1 MKTETIPSS
10 LKPPQRISLTS
21 ETARSLKEGIRAGH
35 WRHTLPGERELV
47 HRLQVSRQTLRAA
60 LEELTREGLLEC
72 DSRKRRRILAEKQ
85 GPALAASAPRVIA
98 LLSSRP
104 LQTLAPSFVVMLDEL
119 REHLSQRGYSL
130 EVHVS
135 QACFS
140 PRPARALDRLTHRS
154 SAAAW
159 LLLGSLEALQRWFA
173 ERALPC
179 LVIGSC
185 APGIL
190 LPSIDTDY
198 RATCRH
204 AGGMLRRKG
213 HQRIALIR
221 PEEAYGGE
229 TGSELGLKEALAA
242 GHPAHLQVLRHDG
255 TAAHVCELLEK
266 TLRSPQPPTA
276 CLVGRAHHALTVMM
290 FLLKK
295 GLRIPQDMAVISRD
309 DEAFLNHAVP
319 AVTRYEVNAS
329 QFARRLC
336 TATLRLAETGSLP
349 VKDIRLVP
357 RLVRGESL

>member
-1 MKTETIPSS
+1 MKPSPLQS
-10 LKPPQRISLTS
+10 ALKPPQRVSLAA
-21 ETARSLKEGIRAGH
+21 ETARSLKEGIRSGH
-35 WRHTLPGERELV
+35 WRHSLPGERELV
-47 HRLQVSRQTLRAA
+47 QRLQVSRQTLRAA
-60 LEELTREGLLEC
+60 LDELAREGLLEC
-72 DSRKRRRILAEKQ
+72 GSRKRRRIISEQQAT
-85 GPALAASAPRVIA
+85 PASSAPRVIA

-135 QACFS
+135 QTCFS
-140 PRPARALDRLTHRS
+140 PRPARALDRLTRCS
-154 SAAAW
+154 PAAAW
-159 LLLGSLEALQRWFA
+159 LLLGSLEALQRWFSDQA
-173 ERALPC
+173 FPC

-204 AGGMLRRKG
+204 AGGLLRRKG

-229 TGSELGLKEALAA
+229 TGSELGLKEAWGTGPSAQ
-242 GHPAHLQVLRHDG
+242 LQVLRHDG

-266 TLRSPQPPTA
+266 ALRSAQPPTA

-290 FLLKK
+290 YLLQR

-309 DEAFLNHAVP
+309 DEAFLHHAVP
-319 AVTRYEVNAS
+319 AVTRYEVSAS

-357 RLVRGESL
+357 KLVRGESL